1 MENHSKDVERLR
13 RELRSYN
20 MRTVLAVI
28 GSGALMSAAF
38 IYGVNE
44 NSLMTFLGAPLI
56 TWIAGAFGFILLWL
70 AVSYIE

>member
-1 MENHSKDVERLR
+1 
-13 RELRSYN
+13 

-44 NSLMTFLGAPLI
+44 SHPVTLLGAPII
-56 TWIAGAFGFILLWL
+56 TWIAGAFGFILLWM
-70 AVSYIE
+70 AVNYVE